1 MRESRFWALV
11 KDKLPGHVER
21 VENAIA
27 KGTPDVNMCFE
38 GREIWLELKVLD
50 DKGRLHRDDPRPEQL
65 IWHMKRQ
72 INGGSCFILGR
83 NEKVLKIFQVQ
94 RDRSLFELWTCT
106 KPFHWSIFLT
116 VLFHTPAFCS
126 ELELPVIGEKQ

>member
-1 MRESRFWALV
+1 MRESRFWALI

-27 KGTPDVNMCFE
+27 KGTPDVNLCFE

-50 DKGRLHRDDPRPEQL
+50 DKGRLHKDDPRPEQL

-72 INGGSCFILGR
+72 TFGGSCFVLGR

-94 RDRSLFELWTCT
+94 RDRSLFELWTCS
-106 KPFHWSIFLT
+106 KPFHWNVFLT

-126 ELELPVIGEKQ
+126 ELEIPAIGEKQ